1 MHLVVVGTGLM
12 GGSFARA
19 ARARGLF
26 QRFTGVDPDAGA
38 ARRAR
43 ELGVVDQVA
52 DRVPADADAVLL
64 AAPGHH
70 IAPWVVRL
78 AEHRGILFD
87 TGSVKGPILEEV
99 ASRLAAVPE
108 RFVPC
113 HPVAGSEENG
123 PDAADAGLFERA
135 EVIVTPTATTDPG
148 AVEQVTGWW
157 RAVGARVCTLGAAEH
172 DRILA
177 LTSHLPHLVAFAY
190 LQLVDDEHRPHT
202 AGGFRDFTRIGASD
216 ARIWS
221 SILRLNREAVLG
233 ALDALEEQLGRAR
246 TLIESADDATLQAYL
261 REAARRRGS
270 HHPLWERSAGRE
282 GGGGSGRSRSE
293 TAATGEADR
302 VPTGTAGQAPT
313 EGAGST
319 RNFDA
324 DEGSNP

>member
-1 MHLVVVGTGLM
+1 MHLAVVGTGLI

-26 QRFTGVDPDAGA
+26 ARFTGIDPDPAS

-43 ELGVVDQVA
+43 ELGVVDALA
-52 DRVPADADAVLL
+52 DSVPADADAVLL
-64 AAPGHH
+64 AAPGHR

-78 AEHRGILFD
+78 AGHSGIVFD
-87 TGSVKGPILEEV
+87 TGSVKGAILQEV
-99 ASRLAAVPE
+99 ARRLPAVPA

-135 EVIVTPTATTDPG
+135 EVILTPTADTDPA
-148 AVEQVTGWW
+148 AVERVTAWW
-157 RAVGARVCTLGAAEH
+157 QAVGARVCTMSAAEH
-172 DRILA
+172 DRVLA

-190 LQLVDDEHRPHT
+190 LQLVEDEHRPHT

-233 ALDALEEQLGRAR
+233 ALDDLEEQLRRAR
-246 TLIESADDATLQAYL
+246 SLIETADDATLQAYL
-261 REAARRRGS
+261 REAARRRGE
-270 HHPLWERSAGRE
+270 LWERPLAANRPPRE
-282 GGGGSGRSRSE
+282 RSLDPDSRPE
-293 TAATGEADR
+293 AA
-302 VPTGTAGQAPT
+302 PTGDDAPT
-313 EGAGST
+313 G
-319 RNFDA
+319 
-324 DEGSNP
+324 DEGEGP